1 MTTPSS
7 KGRQPAARH
16 RPDSK
21 QQVRAPIHIP
31 ETSLRTAIAFF
42 LPLAV
47 ALLVA
52 WWTGMRVGRHTAIGL
67 DYAPV
72 FAALGLTSWFLG
84 LRWYRIAGLGLRG
97 RRPLFASIGF
107 AVLGWLA
114 LLIARLLPG
123 IPTTTFTD
131 TGQAVVEVKLL
142 VEVVAIGAD
151 NAGRLIFYLLLFE
164 AFALQLW
171 TFGTLFRALS
181 DWRGPLTAAVG
192 SGLVFGATGFLLF
205 REAFV
210 SQWNSLL
217 FFVLWGLLY
226 GIIRL
231 RTGSLLGTVL
241 VQALQSFT
249 VWYVF
254 LPPASPP
261 LAGLQLVYLVAGIPY
276 ALIVWRLWPR
286 REEDFRV

>member
-1 MTTPSS
+1 MVAAWLTRTQAN
-7 KGRQPAARH
+7 RQAA
-16 RPDSK
+16 
-21 QQVRAPIHIP
+21 
-31 ETSLRTAIAFF
+31 TG
-42 LPLAV
+42 LA
-47 ALLVA
+47 
-52 WWTGMRVGRHTAIGL
+52 
-67 DYAPV
+67 YAPV

-84 LRWYRIAGLGLRG
+84 LRWYRIAGMGLRG

-107 AVLGWLA
+107 AVLGWVA

-123 IPTTTFTD
+123 IPTTSFIE
-131 TGQAVVEVKLL
+131 TGQAVVEANLL

-151 NAGRLIFYLLLFE
+151 DAGRVFVYLLLFE

-171 TFGTLFRALS
+171 TYGTLFRALS

-192 SGLVFGATGFLLF
+192 SGLVFGAAGFLLF
-205 REAFV
+205 REAFLG
-210 SQWNSLL
+210 QWNSLL

-254 LPPASPP
+254 LPPESPP
-261 LAGLQLVYLVAGIPY
+261 AAGLQLVYLAASILY
-276 ALIVWRLWPR
+276 ALIIWRLWPR
-286 REEDFRV
+286 REEDYRV